1 MAAVV
6 TFDAGQTLVELDL
19 DFLAHRLAERGV
31 DASPAHLAAAAP
43 GAWKRFD
50 ELNAAGIGHPWKQLM
65 TTLLNGAGAHD
76 PAPLVEWLWD
86 EQPRANL
93 WRKPIAP
100 IVELAKDLVARGVRV
115 GVLSN
120 SEGGLRRLLEEIG
133 LAREFHAIIDS
144 GVVGIEK
151 PDPRIFA
158 LTLEQLGGRADDAV
172 HIGDSWTAD
181 IVGALGAGW
190 RGAIY
195 YPSRANQ
202 APAEVPA
209 RAVIARDADEMRRAL
224 SAFGI

>member
-19 DFLAHRLAERGV
+19 DFLARRLGERGV
-31 DASPAHLAAAAP
+31 DVSPAALAAGAP
-43 GAWKRFD
+43 AAWKRYD
-50 ELNAAGIGHPWKQLM
+50 ELTAAGIGHPWTELM
-65 TTLLNGAGAHD
+65 NTLLVGAGVRDAQ
-76 PAPLVEWLWD
+76 PLAAWLRD

-100 IVELAKDLVARGVRV
+100 VIELAKELAARGVRV
-115 GVLSN
+115 AVLSN
-120 SEGGLRRLLEEIG
+120 SEGGLRRLFEEIG
-133 LAREFHAIIDS
+133 LAHEFRAIVDS

-158 LTLEQLGGRADDAV
+158 HTLAQLGGRAEDAV

-181 IVGALGAGW
+181 IVGAVGAGW

-195 YPSRANQ
+195 YPSRANE
-202 APAEVPA
+202 APAVLPP
-209 RAVIARDADEMRRAL
+209 RVTVARDADEMRRAL
-224 SAFGI
+224 AAYGI